1 MSFISNISQGTK
13 TSLFDATRPKA
24 MIEADKLYQRITLG
38 SGNNAFVAVSYMSSI
53 ANLILSTP
61 FDAIDETFWEKAE
74 KVLNNGNDMT
84 TSFEN
89 PEEQYN
95 VILGMMYS
103 TLEVL
108 DKSSDSFAMMEYRNM
123 FFQTRN
129 YIANRVIS
137 HQNDKQQRVVER
149 ILRTIEVRID
159 QVTKRINKEVES
171 GKLPGPSIT
180 G

>member
-1 MSFISNISQGTK
+1 LSFISNISQGTK

-95 VILGMMYS
+95 VILGMMY
-103 TLEVL
+103 
-108 DKSSDSFAMMEYRNM
+108 
-123 FFQTRN
+123 
-129 YIANRVIS
+129 
-137 HQNDKQQRVVER
+137 
-149 ILRTIEVRID
+149 
-159 QVTKRINKEVES
+159 
-171 GKLPGPSIT
+171 
-180 G
+180 